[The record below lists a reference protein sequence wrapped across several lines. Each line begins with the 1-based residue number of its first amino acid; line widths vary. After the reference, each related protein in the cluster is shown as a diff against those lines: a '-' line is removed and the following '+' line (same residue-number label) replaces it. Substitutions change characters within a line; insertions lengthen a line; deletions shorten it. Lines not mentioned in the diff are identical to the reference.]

1 MEASNHDFIAADIK
15 SSTPKP
21 PSSFGDRDPSIANN
35 GDPEHQRSSSVDTS
49 DDAQNPNTNKR
60 PRISRNSSFS
70 AESSYQDEWEGFPP
84 LDRLTILDILD
95 NFALSQHFEKLQ
107 RSISIQREKVRQS
120 QQALKSHGSHA
131 RERMVEE
138 WRRRAPSAEEQLER
152 YRQRM
157 RRGVEDLGNRWSDTK
172 AITVR
177 EKISFICGVMN
188 VFISGYLLGSFPQY
202 FHIWYTAQLFYFMP
216 IRGIAY
222 HRRGY
227 HYFLA
232 DLCYFVN
239 LLLILS
245 LWVFPNSK
253 RMFTSVYCLAF
264 GNNAVAIIM
273 WRNSLVFHS
282 FDKVTSLFIHIMPCA
297 ALHCIVHLISPDL
310 QQARFPAAYAIK
322 TAPIDS
328 PNNYA
333 TLTSMLAWS
342 SIPYAIWQLSY
353 YFLISIRRRDKIL
366 AGRPTSF
373 TWLRRSYAKAW
384 IGRIVLAQPESLQE
398 PIFMVIQYLYA
409 VLTMIPCTLWF
420 SSMMASTLFLS
431 LMFTWSVYNGATF
444 YIDVFGTRFQK
455 ELEALKADVARWQH
469 ASEVERLSGPGPIE
483 YPAASTN
490 SSDDPGNKESHQEAT
505 DTGTSNHTTE
515 GTSPKIVPQL
525 LVNGSTNPI
534 SSSIEGNTTGGLQ
547 QRK

>member
-1 MEASNHDFIAADIK
+1 MPSTHNDAMAAGPGNLKPDPSSAAAFGSHDNHARPGLSNSSSDTTNGSP
-15 SSTPKP
+15 SSTASK
-21 PSSFGDRDPSIANN
+21 S
-35 GDPEHQRSSSVDTS
+35 
-49 DDAQNPNTNKR
+49 
-60 PRISRNSSFS
+60 PRMSRNSSFS
-70 AESSYQDEWEGFPP
+70 GESSYQDEWEGFPP
-84 LDRLTILDILD
+84 LDRLTVLDILD

-107 RSISIQREKVRQS
+107 RGLSAQREKVRQS
-120 QQALKSHGSHA
+120 QQVLKSRGSHA
-131 RERMVEE
+131 RERVVKE
-138 WRRRAPSAEEQLER
+138 WKRRAPSAEEQLER

-157 RRGVEDLGNRWSDTK
+157 RRGVEDLGTRWNDTK
-172 AITVR
+172 AITAR

-188 VFISGYLLGSFPQY
+188 VFISGYLLGSCPEF

-245 LWVFPNSK
+245 LWVFPGSK

-264 GNNAVAIIM
+264 GNNAVAIIL

-297 ALHCIVHLISPDL
+297 ALHCIVHLISPEL
-310 QQARFPAAYAIK
+310 QQTRFPAAYAIK
-322 TAPIDS
+322 TAPPDS

-333 TLTSMLAWS
+333 TLASMLAWS

-353 YFLISIRRRDKIL
+353 YLLISIRRREKIA

-373 TWLRRSYAKAW
+373 TWLRRSYSKVW
-384 IGRIVLAQPESLQE
+384 IGKIVLAQRECLQE
-398 PIFMVIQYLYA
+398 PIFMIIQYFYA

-420 SSMMASTLFLS
+420 ASPTASTLFLS

-455 ELEALKADVARWQH
+455 ELEALKADVAKWQH
-469 ASEVERLSGPGPIE
+469 AEDVERAAAVGHTDDHHAHSEDDADTTASGAADKAHSAAAGGHAPEQGPS
-483 YPAASTN
+483 ST
-490 SSDDPGNKESHQEAT
+490 T
-505 DTGTSNHTTE
+505 D
-515 GTSPKIVPQL
+515 VPEL
-525 LVNGSTNPI
+525 VVNGVAHSA
-534 SSSIEGNTTGGLQ
+534 SSSGVNYSDEGLQ